1 MRVFVAFTGLTLIT
15 LAGCASIPDI
25 PEEEYVKVADI
36 LYTTECE
43 LKESIDTLSK
53 EVKIGK
59 QLIQVTYRLNVV
71 ETGKGTAGAGVVVPI
86 SNGTFSLGL
95 AMGSTH
101 TNSRKT
107 SFTVEY
113 LSPELRCQAPAGVDP
128 PQRLEGD
135 LGLGTW
141 LLRTASTLSSV
152 DETPTAMTYEVGFD
166 ILRNAELKPAI
177 GLAFAD
183 GHKFGADLALAGSR
197 ESEHIITV
205 AAAKIDNVS
214 AAGTAEAKRN
224 LNAAVQQFLLH
235 NND

>member
-1 MRVFVAFTGLTLIT
+1 MRAYAAFIGVALGT
-15 LAGCASIPDI
+15 LAGCASIPEI

-43 LKESIDTLSK
+43 LKEALDTLSR
-53 EVKIGK
+53 EVKVGK

-71 ETGKGTAGAGVVVPI
+71 ETGKGGAGAGIVVPI

-101 TNSRKT
+101 VNSRKT

-113 LSPELRCQAPAGVDP
+113 LSPELHCAVAEGVEP
-128 PQRLEGD
+128 PQRLDGD

-152 DETPTAMTYEVGFD
+152 DETPTAMNYEIGFD
-166 ILRNAELKPAI
+166 IVRNAELKPAI

-183 GHKFGADLALAGSR
+183 GHKFGADLTFAGAR
-197 ESEHIITV
+197 DTEHIITV
-205 AAAKIDNVS
+205 TAAKIDSVS
-214 AAGTAEAKRN
+214 ASGTAEAKRN
-224 LNAAVQQFLLH
+224 LNAAVQQFLLRDS
-235 NND
+235 N